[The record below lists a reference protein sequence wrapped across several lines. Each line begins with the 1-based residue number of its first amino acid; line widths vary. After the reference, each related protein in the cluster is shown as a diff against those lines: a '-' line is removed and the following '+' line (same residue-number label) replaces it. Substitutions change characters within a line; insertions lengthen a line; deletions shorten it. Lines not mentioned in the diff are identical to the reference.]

1 MNTEPITFAADPLLN
16 ILIRLSIEILVL
28 LIIIPLIYR
37 RFSGKKEHMFAF
49 FLMGMTIFTL
59 CAILKGV
66 EIQMGMALGLFAIF
80 SIIRFRTSNFST
92 KDMSYLF
99 TILGISAINAMINFP
114 HPIRGTIIFNSIL
127 ILTILFLEISFKET
141 AEAGSIKS
149 EKKEKKGKKEK
160 KKEKKSGKKKSQDSH
175 LVIYDNLKLLNPEMM
190 TELIA
195 DISARTGLSI
205 SDIKICKIDLI
216 KGNAELEVFCKETD
230 SSQEKEKD

>member
-16 ILIRLSIEILVL
+16 ILIRMSIEVLVL

-37 RFSGKKEHMFAF
+37 RFSGKKEHMFSF

-80 SIIRFRTSNFST
+80 SIIRFRTSNFSA

-141 AEAGSIKS
+141 AEAGDIKS

-160 KKEKKSGKKKSQDSH
+160 KNKDKKSGKEKSQDSH
-175 LVIYDNLKLLNPEMM
+175 LVIYDNLKLLNPDSKKD
-190 TELIA
+190 LIA
-195 DISARTGLSI
+195 DITIRTGLNI
-205 SDIKICKIDLI
+205 EDVKICKINLI
-216 KGNAELEVFCKETD
+216 KGNAELEVFCSQNN
-230 SSQEKEKD
+230 SSE